1 MDIDISLLGGFAV
14 TVNGQ
19 PADLPTRKAAALLA
33 VLAVRPG
40 ALVSRDRLLGLLWP
54 DSPEMQARASLRQAL
69 SQLRRVLPDQ
79 ALVTVGD
86 QLRLDP
92 GRAGSDVARLDTLL
106 RLDDPVQGLAATEL
120 YRGRFLADLPLLGE
134 PFEDWR
140 RMEAERLHALLLAR
154 LHAWLTRLAEAGE
167 NVAALSLG
175 EALVA
180 LDPLAEG
187 AHRTLMRIHQRRGTP
202 ALAERQYQRCAE
214 ALLRE
219 LDVEPTP
226 ETQALLHAR
235 VPAPATPVPART
247 RLGIAVLPFA
257 NLSGDSTRDYLGEG
271 LADDII
277 AALARFRPLA
287 VPTPAATFAL
297 AARGLT
303 PQEVAARLDCRF
315 ILTGSV
321 RPLGAVTRV
330 ACALSDAVTGDQL
343 WSDRIDTPPAELP
356 RTQDDIV
363 QQVAGALSVQINRH
377 LLCQTSLC
385 RPEQWQAHDF
395 WLRGSYALRRGDPAG
410 LLEARTLFRRAVDL
424 DPGNGRAW
432 SGLSL
437 AYFNDWSC
445 LAWDRWAENEAKALA
460 HASRAMEIDPADHVA
475 AFIMGRILLYR
486 RRFEEAADLLDRAER
501 LNPSDP
507 DMLINVSP
515 GVAYLGDPQRGME
528 LAATAMRINPVHEPW
543 YKVFASIAHIMA
555 GDYERG
561 LALGLAAPDRGV
573 DVRAHLAVAHVMR
586 GEMTEAAD
594 QAWRFVDHY
603 QNHIVGGGQV
613 DPADAVRW
621 LFMVN
626 PYRWRNHAALVADAL
641 SRAGLPVPP
650 DAIDTRPPCAI

>member
-14 TVNGQ
+14 MVNGQ
-19 PADLPTRKAAALLA
+19 PADVPTRKSAALLA

-54 DSPEMQARASLRQAL
+54 DSAEAQARASLRQAL
-69 SQLRRVLPDQ
+69 SQLRRVLPDG

-92 GRAGSDVARLDTLL
+92 VRAGSDVGRLDTLL

-120 YRGRFLADLPLLGE
+120 YRGRFLADLPLLEE

-140 RMEAERLHALLLAR
+140 RMETERLHALLLAR
-154 LHAWLTRLAEAGE
+154 LHAWLTRLAEAGDDA
-167 NVAALSLG
+167 AALSLG

-187 AHRTLMRIHQRRGTP
+187 AHRTLMRIYQRQGTP

-226 ETQALLHAR
+226 ETQALLHAT
-235 VPAPATPVPART
+235 VPTVPTPART

-287 VPTPAATFAL
+287 VPAPAATFAL

-321 RPLGAVTRV
+321 RPLGEVTRI
-330 ACALSDAVTGDQL
+330 AYALCDAATGDQL
-343 WSDRIDTPPAELP
+343 WSDRIDLPPAELL
-356 RTQDDIV
+356 RAQDDIV
-363 QQVAGALSVQINRH
+363 RRVAGALSVQLNRH
-377 LLCQTSLC
+377 LLRQTGQC
-385 RPEQWQAHDF
+385 RPEQWRAHDF
-395 WLRGSYALRRGDPAG
+395 WLRGSHALRRGDAAG
-410 LLEARTLFRRAVDL
+410 LLEAQDLFTRAVNL
-424 DPGNGRAW
+424 DPGNSRAW

-445 LAWDRWAENEAKALA
+445 LAWDRWMENEAKALA

-515 GVAYLGDPQRGME
+515 GVAYLGDPQRGMG
-528 LAATAMRINPVHEPW
+528 LAATAMRMNPVHEPW
-543 YKVFASIAHIMA
+543 YKVFAAISHIMA

-586 GEMTEAAD
+586 GEMAEAAD

-626 PYRWRNHAALVADAL
+626 PYRRRDHAVLVADAL

-650 DAIDTRPPCAI
+650 DAIDARPPCAI